1 MQNRNKDA
9 SKPTQPE
16 KQTKQIPMEK
26 KIKLAQYIRAE
37 NMDNRM
43 KIRQREKLLYGTE
56 NALPLWDKGDSFRRE
71 DYLFTDTPHPEDT
84 PPDTTNTFRLRM
96 AAAILLFIGFLL
108 CDAGQYKVFGYSMN
122 DIYAMISE
130 DSFELYHMGDGSED
144 SPQLSE
150 LLGLDFEK

>member
-1 MQNRNKDA
+1 MQNRNKAAD
-9 SKPTQPE
+9 QP
-16 KQTKQIPMEK
+16 KQIPVEK

-56 NALPLWDKGDSFRRE
+56 SSLPLWDKGETSFRRE
-71 DYLFTDTPHPEDT
+71 DYLFTEPGPEDI

-122 DIYAMISE
+122 DVYAMISE
-130 DSFELYHMGDGSED
+130 DTFALYQTTDN
-144 SPQLSE
+144 P
-150 LLGLDFEK
+150 